1 MGSSIVG
8 RTFGHPDLPEK
19 LTAHR
24 MRGRVSTDR
33 LKVVSG

>member
-1 MGSSIVG
+1 MGSSIFG

-24 MRGRVSTDR
+24 IRGRVGADR
-33 LKVVSG
+33 LKFVSG

>member
-1 MGSSIVG
+1 MGSSIFG

-19 LTAHR
+19 LTAR
-24 MRGRVSTDR
+24 RIRGQVDTDR